1 MFGSSTIYLAVVLA
15 FALTADGFVL
25 PARASSS
32 RWVQLQQRP
41 ISGSLVQL
49 STTSLGSKVKPD
61 LFSDDLFEDDEEED
75 EEGAEKA
82 PKKKAAPQD
91 SGPKGDYLG
100 EEWKLSPEDEKA
112 FKGFPGSEES
122 SSKKIEKLK
131 REGPPREFPCF
142 AVVYKLKKQ
151 YIDADLSAVTT
162 KHEDVAQ
169 TYDRFLNSEVMLF
182 QGTRGVVT
190 LWVGLTDE
198 EGEKEKTANE
208 IEEFM
213 EKCPFVVKEMV
224 ERWDVIALEEPEGG
238 FEAMSA
244 QDQETLKLM
253 GPGKP
258 IPTEPQ

>member
-1 MFGSSTIYLAVVLA
+1 MFGLPTIYLTLVL
-15 FALTADGFVL
+15 ALTALMAEGFTL
-25 PARASSS
+25 PTRSTS
-32 RWVQLQQRP
+32 RWVQLQRQS
-41 ISGSLVQL
+41 ISGSLVQRSAML
-49 STTSLGSKVKPD
+49 LRSKVKPD
-61 LFSDDLFEDDEEED
+61 LFSDDLFEDDEED
-75 EEGAEKA
+75 EEGVEKA
-82 PKKKAAPQD
+82 PKKSAAPKD
-91 SGPKGDYLG
+91 TGPKGDYLG
-100 EEWKLSPEDEKA
+100 EDWKLSPEDEKA

-122 SSKKIEKLK
+122 KKIEKIK
-131 REGPPREFPCF
+131 RDGPPREFPCF

-151 YIDADLSAVTT
+151 YIEADLSAVTT
-162 KHEDVAQ
+162 KHEDLAQ

-198 EGEKEKTANE
+198 EGEKDATAKE